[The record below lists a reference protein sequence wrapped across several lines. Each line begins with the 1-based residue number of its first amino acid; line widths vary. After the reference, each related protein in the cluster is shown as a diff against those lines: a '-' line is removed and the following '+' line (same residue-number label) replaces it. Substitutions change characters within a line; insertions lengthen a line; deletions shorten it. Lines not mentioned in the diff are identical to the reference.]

1 MMCNVAIAEIPPATV
16 EELAQLKLGI
26 EKMKEAPQV
35 EIKTKSFI
43 HAGIYCRT
51 CLVPKG
57 IALAGALI
65 KIPTVVT
72 VSGDVAMTYAGKTIR
87 LKGTH
92 IFRAS
97 AGRRQIFVAYE
108 DTVISMAFA
117 TSAKTL
123 LEAEA
128 EFTDETDLLMSRGE

>member
-1 MMCNVAIAEIPPATV
+1 MTCDVAIAEIPPTTA
-16 EELAQLKLGI
+16 EELAQLKPGI
-26 EKMKEAPQV
+26 EKMMAAPQV

-51 CLVPKG
+51 CVVPKG
-57 IALAGALI
+57 VALAGALI

-72 VSGDVAMTYAGKTIR
+72 VSGDAAMTCAGKTVR

-92 IFRAS
+92 LFRAS